1 MIIFIWY
8 FVCLVE
14 MLYIVVIVLC
24 KCIRFSILF
33 CKKIWLKDKRKYSN
47 KLRILNDVKKY
58 IDYKNNIKEWI
69 LFCELRIYCN
79 F

>member
-33 CKKIWLKDKRKYSN
+33 CKKIWLKDKRKYRN

-58 IDYKNNIKEWI
+58 I
-69 LFCELRIYCN
+69 EL
-79 F
+79 